1 MIYISYST
9 EFHGCAVKVFN
20 DLTQKH
26 HNVSMWNPGDRYKTD
41 SLYASDT
48 VIFIIKDFKFC
59 SEYEKLSLG
68 VAKELTTA
76 YNQKKNIKIA
86 YITKDSSLKY
96 YNAHLSVDKNGK
108 LIFGGVVGSGVTRI
122 ADVTHREV
130 EKQSDDD
137 YLTLTI
143 L

>member
-9 EFHGCAVKVFN
+9 EFHGCALEVFN
-20 DLTQKH
+20 NLAQKH
-26 HNVSMWNPGDRYKTD
+26 HNVSMWNPGDKYKTD
-41 SLYASDT
+41 SLYASDI

-68 VAKELTTA
+68 VAKELAMA

-86 YITKDSSLKY
+86 YITKDNSLKY
-96 YNAHLSVDKNGK
+96 YNANLSVDKNGK
-108 LIFGGVVGSGVTRI
+108 LIFGGVVGSGVTRLS
-122 ADVTHREV
+122 DVTHREV
-130 EKQSDDD
+130 KEQLDDDD
-137 YLTLTI
+137 YLL

>member
-9 EFHGCAVKVFN
+9 EFHGCALEVFN
-20 DLTQKH
+20 NLEQKH
-26 HNVSMWNPGDRYKTD
+26 YNVSMWNPGDRYKTD

-86 YITKDSSLKY
+86 TCS
-96 YNAHLSVDKNGK
+96 
-108 LIFGGVVGSGVTRI
+108 
-122 ADVTHREV
+122 
-130 EKQSDDD
+130 
-137 YLTLTI
+137 
-143 L
+143 

>member
-9 EFHGCAVKVFN
+9 EFHGCALEVFN
-20 DLTQKH
+20 NLKH

-86 YITKDSSLKY
+86 YITKDNSLKY
-96 YNAHLSVDKNGK
+96 YNANLYVDKNGK
-108 LIFGGVVGSGVTRI
+108 LIFGGVVGSGVTRLS
-122 ADVTHREV
+122 DVPCREV
-130 EKQSDDD
+130 KEQSDDD
-137 YLTLTI
+137 YLL

>member
-1 MIYISYST
+1 MIYISYTT
-9 EFHGCAVKVFN
+9 EFHDCAVKVFN
-20 DLTQKH
+20 DLKQKQ
-26 HNVSMWNPGDRYKTD
+26 HNVSMWNPNGRYERYD
-41 SLYASDT
+41 LYASDT

-59 SEYEKLSLG
+59 SEYENLSLG

-86 YITKDSSLKY
+86 YITKDNSLKY
-96 YNAHLSVDKNGK
+96 YNANLSVDKNGK

-122 ADVTHREV
+122 SDVTHREV
-130 EKQSDDD
+130 KKQSDDD
-137 YLTLTI
+137 DYLL